1 MRKRIRVVICN
12 SSPMFRKGIQALC
25 RQQASFL
32 EIVGEAQTGKQAIE
46 QVKRTQPDVVLMDV
60 VTPELSAAEAIRRMK
75 TIRPRVMVLMLTL
88 HDNKAM
94 IERCLEAGASGLISD
109 DVSMPQLERRISA
122 LYNAHYRRAA

>member
-1 MRKRIRVVICN
+1 
-12 SSPMFRKGIQALC
+12 MFRKGIQALC
-25 RQQASFL
+25 RQQASSL

-94 IERCLEAGASGLISD
+94 IERCLEAGASGLSLD
-109 DVSMPQLERRISA
+109 DVSMPRLERRIMA

>member
-1 MRKRIRVVICN
+1 
-12 SSPMFRKGIQALC
+12 MFRKGIQALC

-88 HDNKAM
+88 YDNKAM

-109 DVSMPQLERRISA
+109 DVSMPQLERRITA